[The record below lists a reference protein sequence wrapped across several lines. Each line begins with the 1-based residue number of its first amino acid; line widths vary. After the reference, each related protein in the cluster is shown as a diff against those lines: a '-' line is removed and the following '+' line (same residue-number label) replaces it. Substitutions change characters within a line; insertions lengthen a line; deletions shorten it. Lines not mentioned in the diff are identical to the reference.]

1 MKPHPVGD
9 LKFAKATYLS
19 PYGMIASDW
28 RKDGGRFEWNVEIP
42 ANSTAT
48 VFVPKMAKQ
57 SLTESG
63 NPLGQARGVKLL
75 RGEGDRIVLQLG
87 SGKYKLISE

>member
-1 MKPHPVGD
+1 
-9 LKFAKATYLS
+9 
-19 PYGMIASDW
+19 
-28 RKDGGRFEWNVEIP
+28 
-42 ANSTAT
+42 
-48 VFVPKMAKQ
+48 MAKQ